1 MKRYTHLTI
10 TCPDAE
16 SAEILAAFLSDYPF
30 ECFSDNATEEGV
42 VVETYMSPEDWA
54 ECGEEATNIIN
65 DYGTLTQVKEIEDEN
80 WNARWEE
87 ESFQPVDIDGVM
99 MIRSSAHPAPADPAI
114 MDIIVSP
121 TMSFGSGHHH
131 TTRMIC
137 RLIHASKPSGRA
149 LDVGCGTG
157 VLSFVA
163 LKCGAQ
169 FVDAI
174 DIDPWSTESAARAAE
189 LNGVAERI
197 HIITGTVEAIE
208 GETYDTIYANINRN
222 IILGDIARYTAALNA
237 GGSLYV
243 SGFLSEDVEHITSAA
258 AAHGL
263 TLTTQLEEEGWVA
276 IAFHKAE

>member
-42 VVETYMSPEDWA
+42 VVETYLTPEDWA
-54 ECGEEATNIIN
+54 ECGEEATAIIN
-65 DYGTLTQVKEIEDEN
+65 DYGTLTAIKEIEDEN

-87 ESFQPVDIDGVM
+87 ESFQPVDIDGRIV
-99 MIRSSAHPAPADPAI
+99 IRSAAHPAPRDPAI
-114 MDIIVSP
+114 MDIIVAP

-131 TTRMIC
+131 TTRMMC
-137 RLIHASKPSGRA
+137 RLIHASAPAQRA

-163 LKCGAQ
+163 LKSGAGY
-169 FVDAI
+169 VDAI
-174 DIDPWSTESAARAAE
+174 DIDPWSAESAARAAE
-189 LNGVAERI
+189 LNGVSDRI
-197 HIITGTVEAIE
+197 NIITGTVEAIE
-208 GETYDTIYANINRN
+208 GETYDAIYANINRN

-237 GGSLYV
+237 GGSLLV
-243 SGFLSEDVEHITSAA
+243 SGFLTEDVEYITSAA
-258 AAHGL
+258 AAHNL

-276 IAFHKAE
+276 IAFQKGE

>member
-16 SAEILAAFLSDYPF
+16 SAEIMTAFLSDYPF
-30 ECFSDNATEEGV
+30 ECFSDNATESGV
-42 VVETYMSPEDWA
+42 VVETYMSPEEWA
-54 ECGEEATNIIN
+54 TYGEEATNIIN
-65 DYGTLTQVKEIEDEN
+65 DYGRLTEIKEIEDEN

-87 ESFQPVDIDGVM
+87 ESFHPVQIDNLMV
-99 MIRSSAHPAPADPAI
+99 IRSATHPAPTDPAM

-131 TTRMIC
+131 TTRMMC

-163 LKCGAQ
+163 LKCGAA

-174 DIDPWSTESAARAAE
+174 DIDPWSAESAIRAAE
-189 LNGVAERI
+189 LNGVSDNI
-197 HIITGTVEAIE
+197 NVITGTVEAIE
-208 GETYDTIYANINRN
+208 GKSYDAIYANINRN
-222 IILGDIARYTAALNA
+222 IILNDIAQYATALNK
-237 GGSLYV
+237 GGSLFL
-243 SGFLSEDVEHITSAA
+243 SGFLTEDRDDIIAA
-258 AAHGL
+258 AAVHDIHP
-263 TLTTQLEEEGWVA
+263 TTSLEEEGWVA
-276 IAFHKAE
+276 IALTKA